1 MHLDRR
7 KCTIGDSVVSI
18 FLPLGT
24 DWANVSYVDG
34 TTLGQTYAQMFPS
47 RVGRLII
54 DGVSNLEEWYES
66 FFFEESLV
74 DTDETY
80 AGFVEECFKAK
91 EACPLNSIKD
101 KSFKSS
107 SELKSY
113 IDGFLADLEEVPI
126 PVYLNASNY
135 GSVTRRKIVTNGI
148 FMSLYKPAPTW
159 AILAENLAAL
169 FNGNSTPAYNSYS
182 DNWIANVIS
191 DETNDFVVKNDN
203 RMTGDKAPYHGVKP
217 IQNYTLSRPALSV
230 LVSKYYGTDVYDRAS
245 WLIPTTHKFYPQYY
259 PKFPR
264 FKTAE
269 PILVLSTTYDPVCPL
284 ASAKKA
290 HNSFDGSGF
299 VEQKSYGHC
308 SLSMPSLCTAKHVNR
323 YFNEG
328 VLPGGDAT

>member
-1 MHLDRR
+1 MLVFLDF
-7 KCTIGDSVVSI
+7 GAYS
-18 FLPLGT
+18 
-24 DWANVSYVDG
+24 ANTSCIDG
-34 TTLGQTYAQMFPS
+34 TTLGQTYAQMFPN

-54 DGVSNLEEWYES
+54 DGVSNLDEWYNA
-66 FFFEESLV
+66 FFFEESLT
-74 DTDETY
+74 DTDNTY

-91 EACPLNSIKD
+91 EACPLNSLKE
-101 KSFKSS
+101 KTFSS
-107 SELKSY
+107 SKELKSF

-126 PVYLNASNY
+126 PVYLNASDY
-135 GSVTRRKIVTNGI
+135 GSVTRRKVVTNGI
-148 FMSLYKPAPTW
+148 FSALYKPAPSW
-159 AILAENLAAL
+159 VILAENLAAL
-169 FNGNSTPAYNSYS
+169 FSGNSTPAYNAYS
-182 DNWIANVIS
+182 DNWIANVLA

-203 RMTGDKAPYHGVKP
+203 RMTGEAAPYHGVKP
-217 IQNYTLSRPALSV
+217 IQNYTRSRPALST
-230 LVSKYYGTDVYDRAS
+230 LVSKYYGSDVYDRAS

-290 HNSFDGSGF
+290 HNSFEGSGF

-328 VLPGGDAT
+328 VLPGADTT